1 MVTDRHTRQPGVAVA
16 AAAPTMGAMS
26 ENTPVVD
33 RDALFAEGVDLRSQG
48 ITAQRAGDWHRASD
62 LFTEAERRFHR
73 AALGAQVAWT
83 MLHQGQVQERIGEAV
98 EAIALFTGAEAM
110 LRFHGDRS
118 GIPLCFR
125 RRGDVLRRQK
135 RYDAA
140 LAQYCEGE
148 AIYRTFHDPLGMVGI
163 LVGKGFAYLG
173 QGRRI
178 EAHAAVA
185 ESLWKLQQQ
194 PPSHGA
200 DIFLAHALAARV
212 LGLAGDA
219 DGARANLAQA
229 AQLARLGSLHED
241 HTDPDVEAEL
251 ALLPAG

>member
-1 MVTDRHTRQPGVAVA
+1 
-16 AAAPTMGAMS
+16 MS
-26 ENTPVVD
+26 DNTPVAD
-33 RDALFAEGVDLRSQG
+33 RDALFAEGVDLRAKG
-48 ITAQRAGDWHRASD
+48 IAAQRAGEWHRAGD
-62 LFTEAERRFHR
+62 LFTEAERRFHH
-73 AALGAQVAWT
+73 AGLGAQVAWT
-83 MLHQGQVQERIGEAV
+83 MLHQGQVRERLGEEV

-135 RYDAA
+135 RLDAA

-148 AIYRTFHDPLGMVGI
+148 AIYRTFHDPLGLVGV
-163 LVGKGFAYLG
+163 LVGKGFAYLA
-173 QGRRI
+173 QRRRI

-194 PPSHGA
+194 PPSLGA

-219 DGARANLAQA
+219 DGASANLAQA
-229 AQLARLGSLHED
+229 VQLSRLGNLRED
-241 HTDPDVEAEL
+241 RSDPDVEAEL
-251 ALLPAG
+251 RLLPAG

>member
-1 MVTDRHTRQPGVAVA
+1 
-16 AAAPTMGAMS
+16 MGTMS
-26 ENTPVVD
+26 EAPSDVD
-33 RDALFAEGVDLRSQG
+33 RDTLFAEGVDVRARG
-48 ITAQRAGDWHRASD
+48 IVAQRSGDWHRASD
-62 LFTEAERRFHR
+62 LLTQAERLFHR
-73 AALGAQVAWT
+73 AGLGAQVAWT
-83 MLHQGQVQERIGEAV
+83 MLHQGQVQDRLGEPV

-118 GIPLCFR
+118 GIPLCCR

-148 AIYRTFHDPLGMVGI
+148 GIYRTFHDPIGLVGI
-163 LVGKGFAYLG
+163 LVGKGFTYLA

-185 ESLWKLQQQ
+185 EALWKLQQQ
-194 PPSHGA
+194 PPCLGA
-200 DIFLAHALAARV
+200 DIFLTPALATRV

-219 DGARANLAQA
+219 DGAKANLAQA
-229 AQLARLGSLHED
+229 LQLAEISGLRHD
-241 HTDPDVEAEL
+241 RTDPDVEAEL
-251 ALLPAG
+251 AALPPPARSD

>member
-1 MVTDRHTRQPGVAVA
+1 MSDSTPA
-16 AAAPTMGAMS
+16 A
-26 ENTPVVD
+26 D
-33 RDALFAEGVDLRSQG
+33 RDVLFAEGVDLRAKG
-48 ITAQRAGDWHRASD
+48 IAAQRAGEWHRASD

-73 AALGAQVAWT
+73 AGLGAQVAWT
-83 MLHQGQVQERIGEAV
+83 MLHQGQVRERLGEEV

-135 RYDAA
+135 RLDAA

-148 AIYRTFHDPLGMVGI
+148 AIYRTFHDPLGLVGV
-163 LVGKGFAYLG
+163 LVGKGLAYLA
-173 QGRRI
+173 QNRRI

-194 PPSHGA
+194 PPSLGA

-219 DGARANLAQA
+219 DGASANLAQA
-229 AQLARLGSLHED
+229 VQLARLGNLRED
-241 HTDPDVEAEL
+241 RSDPDVESEL
-251 ALLPAG
+251 RLLPAG

>member
-1 MVTDRHTRQPGVAVA
+1 MAVLRSGQPEVAVA
-16 AAAPTMGAMS
+16 DGTASISAMS
-26 ENTPVVD
+26 DNTPVID

-48 ITAQRAGDWHRASD
+48 IVAQRAGDWHRARG

-83 MLHQGQVQERIGEAV
+83 MLHQGQVQERLGEAV

-110 LRFHGDRS
+110 LRYHGDRS

-135 RYDAA
+135 RLDAS

-148 AIYRTFHDPLGMVGI
+148 GVYRTFHDQLGLVGI
-163 LVGKGFAYLG
+163 LVAKGFAYLA
-173 QGRRI
+173 QQRRI

-185 ESLWKLQQQ
+185 EALWKLQQE
-194 PPSHGA
+194 PPSLGP

-219 DGARANLAQA
+219 DGAKANLAQA
-229 AQLARLGSLHED
+229 AQVARIGGLRED
-241 HTDPDVEAEL
+241 HSDPDVESEL
-251 ALLPAG
+251 QLLPPG